1 MCDSAKQGNNIIVES
16 SHTWSVETLN
26 CIRSWLDD
34 CTSCYETC
42 LEPKESFGLLPLRLI
57 DVNAANTVQSN
68 LKQTSDLTLEGFDQL
83 RLENSRGVRIVS
95 TNSLSP
101 DTEYLTLSHRW
112 GSPQSIRLC
121 QASSY
126 LLTEDVS
133 PHLLGCEETAVFQ
146 HAIHVTRAL
155 GFRYIWIDSLCI
167 MQDDESEKTS
177 EIMQMDRIYSNCKLN
192 ISAAEADISRG
203 LVFDRNPLSAN
214 PCIIE
219 AKVHATQK
227 NVWVRAFHERPFIL
241 PGEKPLH
248 KRGWVFQERKLAQ
261 RIIHF
266 TKDQVFWECWS
277 LEASETL
284 PRGVPP
290 FRYGNFDKSIGLG
303 SKILHPQRTMSRWY
317 KIVEE
322 YSCTS
327 CTYADDRLLA
337 ISALAK
343 RFCSALHADPSDY
356 LAGIWKHD
364 LPLWLCWYQDY
375 EEPLTGK
382 SAPAE
387 NEANQEYKYA
397 PSWSWASIMAPVL
410 FPGHYNLTAA
420 TTEVVDFEVQR
431 RSPNF
436 FDGTTLCRLRLRGP
450 LCKFRRYLRDGTAW
464 VQIAEDNFIP
474 EVHGI
479 DATRGDCI
487 IILWDRARRPFRKD
501 ECFLLHLGVD
511 PSGQNTSEHRGLV
524 LLRAADRG
532 TYSRVAHFCIVLTCD
547 YLDSKVV
554 PVFKGGLN
562 NLSAEDY
569 LEMDS
574 DGQHIFDLI

>member
-1 MCDSAKQGNNIIVES
+1 MFDSAKQGNNIIVES
-16 SHTWSVETLN
+16 SQTWSVETLN

-34 CTSCYETC
+34 CTSCHENC

-112 GSPQSIRLC
+112 GTQSFRLC

-126 LLTEDVS
+126 LLAEDLS
-133 PHLLGCEETAVFQ
+133 PHLLGCEGTAVFQ

-203 LVFDRNPLSAN
+203 LVFDRNPLSVN
-214 PCIIE
+214 PCITA

-227 NVWVRAFHERPFIL
+227 NVWLRAFHERPFIL
-241 PGEKPLH
+241 PVEKPLH
-248 KRGWVFQERKLAQ
+248 ERGWVFQERNLAR

-266 TKDQVFWECWS
+266 TEDQVFWECWS
-277 LEASETL
+277 LLASETL
-284 PRGVPP
+284 PRGVP
-290 FRYGNFDKSIGLG
+290 FSTYGWFDKNIGLG
-303 SKILHPQRTMSRWY
+303 SKIFDAQRTRSQWY
-317 KIVEE
+317 EMVEQ

-364 LPLWLCWYQDY
+364 LPLWLCWHQQFY

-387 NEANQEYKYA
+387 NEPKQEYKYA
-397 PSWSWASIMAPVL
+397 PSWSWASIMAPVEFL
-410 FPGHYNLTAA
+410 DDHDLTT
-420 TTEVVDFEVQR
+420 TTEVVDFEVRR

-436 FDGTTLCRLRLRGP
+436 FDGTTLCRLRLRGL

-464 VQIAEDNFIP
+464 VQIAEDNFLQ
-474 EVHGI
+474 EVDMF
-479 DATRGDCI
+479 DATRGDRI
-487 IILWDRARRPFRKD
+487 KIEWDRARRPFRSD
-501 ECFLLHLGVD
+501 ECFLLTLGVG
-511 PSGQNTSEHRGLV
+511 PSGQDPSRQRGLV

-532 TYSRVAHFCIVLTCD
+532 TYSRVAHFISD
-547 YLDSKVV
+547 YFGSKLEAA
-554 PVFKGGLN
+554 FKGGLN
-562 NLSAEDY
+562 TLSPEDS

-574 DGQHIFDLI
+574 DGKHIFDLI